1 MKEKSYN
8 ISWVDMGGVIK
19 PVVFSETTFE
29 VMERYKGQARR
40 VRKMLGAKF
49 PRKVKKQMKKF
60 IAKTTGADV
69 RNVRFVGKGEFVY
82 EPQ

>member
-1 MKEKSYN
+1 MTAKCNN
-8 ISWVDMGGVIK
+8 ISWVDMGGAIK

-29 VMERYKGQARR
+29 VTEQYKGQARR

-60 IAKTTGADV
+60 IAKTTDTDV
-69 RNVRFVGKGEFVY
+69 RKVRFIGKGEFVY
-82 EPQ
+82 EP